1 MKYTLKLE
9 NSWDEVKEQL
19 QEIRPD
25 LTDED
30 LNYEEGKEQELLERL
45 SEKMNMDI
53 EQVKGWIE
61 SVSYNKGL
69 AY

>member
-1 MKYTLKLE
+1 MKYKLNLE
-9 NSWDEVKEQL
+9 NSWNEVKEQL

-30 LNYEEGKEQELLERL
+30 LQYEEGKEQELLERL
-45 SEKMNMDI
+45 SKKMQMDV

>member
-9 NSWDEVKEQL
+9 NSWNEVKEQL

-30 LNYEEGKEQELLERL
+30 LEYEEGKEQELLERL
-45 SEKMNMDI
+45 SEKMNMDV

>member
-9 NSWDEVKEQL
+9 NSWNEVKEQL

-30 LNYEEGKEQELLERL
+30 LDYEEGKEQQLLERL
-45 SEKMNMDI
+45 SEKMNMDV

>member
-9 NSWDEVKEQL
+9 NSWNEVKEQL

-30 LNYEEGKEQELLERL
+30 LNYEEGKEQQLLERL
-45 SEKMNMDI
+45 SEKMNMDV

>member
-1 MKYTLKLE
+1 MKYTLNLE
-9 NSWDEVKEQL
+9 NSWNEVKEQL

-30 LNYEEGKEQELLERL
+30 LQYEEGKEQQLLERL
-45 SEKMNMDI
+45 SEKMQMDI

>member
-9 NSWDEVKEQL
+9 NSWNEVKEQL

-30 LNYEEGKEQELLERL
+30 LNYEEGKEQQLLERL